1 MAKKMLLWKAL
12 RAGLKSQYDQSQWQ
26 IGEWRKLEEVT
37 ELCVGFNASPRI
49 VDAIQYVDMEI
60 LARVEVRG
68 QVINGGDK
76 LTASQMRIVGAWCW
90 PKAESVRLAIFA
102 AELVLDNFE
111 KSYPEDKRPR
121 EAIAAAR
128 AWMAQPSAS
137 AGSAASAAWSAAWSA
152 ESAAWSAESA
162 ARSAARSAGSAAWS
176 AANSAAWS
184 AGSAASAAWSAAKSA
199 ARSAGSAARSAAR
212 SAAWSAAN
220 SAACAARS
228 AARSAES
235 ADCLS
240 EIEIYIQSR
249 IPELKPYLA
258 SEA

>member
-1 MAKKMLLWKAL
+1 MAKKMLLWKSL
-12 RAGLKSQYDQSQWQ
+12 RAGLKSQYDQSQWK
-26 IGEWRKLEEVT
+26 ILEWRKLEEVT

-68 QVINGGDK
+68 QVIKGGDK
-76 LTASQMRIVGAWCW
+76 WTASQMRIVGAWCW
-90 PKAESVRLAIFA
+90 PKEESVSLAIFA
-102 AELVLDNFE
+102 AELVLPNYE
-111 KSYPEDKRPR
+111 QAYPEDKRPR

-137 AGSAASAAWSAAWSA
+137 AGSAASAAWSAARSAAGSA
-152 ESAAWSAESA
+152 ESAAW
-162 ARSAARSAGSAAWS
+162 
-176 AANSAAWS
+176 
-184 AGSAASAAWSAAKSA
+184 
-199 ARSAGSAARSAAR
+199 SAAR

-220 SAACAARS
+220 SAAWSASSAASAAWSAAWSAAGSAESAACAESAARS
-228 AARSAES
+228 AANSAANSAARSAGS

>member
-68 QVINGGDK
+68 QVINGGNK
-76 LTASQMRIVGAWCW
+76 WTASQMRIVGAWCW

-102 AELVLDNFE
+102 AELVLPNYE
-111 KSYPEDKRPR
+111 QAYPEDKRPR

-128 AWMAQPSAS
+128 AWMAKPSAS
-137 AGSAASAAWSAAWSA
+137 AACAANSAARSAACA
-152 ESAAWSAESA
+152 ESAARSVARSAESA
-162 ARSAARSAGSAAWS
+162 ARSAG
-176 AANSAAWS
+176 
-184 AGSAASAAWSAAKSA
+184 
-199 ARSAGSAARSAAR
+199 
-212 SAAWSAAN
+212 
-220 SAACAARS
+220 
-228 AARSAES
+228 S